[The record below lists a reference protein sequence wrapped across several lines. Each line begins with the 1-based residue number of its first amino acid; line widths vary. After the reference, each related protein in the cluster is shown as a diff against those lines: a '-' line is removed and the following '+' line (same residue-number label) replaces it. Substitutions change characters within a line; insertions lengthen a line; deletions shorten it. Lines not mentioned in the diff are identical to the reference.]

1 MNNDGSQT
9 LRAFLLRLLLPPAV
23 LAGIALTW
31 GAAWVGLTIAT
42 APTFVPSK
50 LSTARVRVK
59 AARDA
64 TAQYMLD
71 NAGDC
76 PRAIDELIW
85 RKYLDRN
92 NAKDPW
98 GGSLILHCPASSD
111 SPDADVLSAGPD
123 KQEGT
128 PDDIK
133 SWELQPRVVS
143 GRATAPSRSP
153 GVVYVKTRY
162 KIPRCSSS
170 ES

>member
-9 LRAFLLRLLLPPAV
+9 PRALLLRLLLPPAL

-42 APTFVPSK
+42 APTFVHSK

-71 NAGDC
+71 NSGEC
-76 PRAIDELIW
+76 PRGIEELVW
-85 RKYLDRN
+85 GKYLDRS

-98 GGSLILHCPASSD
+98 GRSLILHCPASSD
-111 SPDADVLSAGPD
+111 SPGADVLSAGPD

-133 SWELQPRVVS
+133 SWEL
-143 GRATAPSRSP
+143 
-153 GVVYVKTRY
+153 
-162 KIPRCSSS
+162 
-170 ES
+170 